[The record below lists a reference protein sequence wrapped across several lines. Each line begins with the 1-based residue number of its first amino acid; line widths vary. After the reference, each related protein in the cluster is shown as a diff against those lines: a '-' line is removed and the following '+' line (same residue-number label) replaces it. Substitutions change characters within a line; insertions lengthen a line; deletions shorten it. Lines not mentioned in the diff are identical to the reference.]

1 MNGNGRGTALRNI
14 LTAHVLLIA
23 VAGCGGRGTTTPD
36 ADSDG
41 VADSADC
48 APQLSQAWQLL
59 SFSSV
64 DEDGDSFRV
73 NAGGQICSG
82 ATLPANRSATAV
94 TGDAVDCNDSD
105 AARWST
111 RTYAAVDEDRDGFG
125 VAQSGQ
131 ICTGA
136 QLPAG
141 LISTLPATE
150 DLDCDDGEADKW
162 RVLHF
167 ASRDRDGDGHAIP
180 DEGTACGQGTLPAD
194 VSAQSTPPQL
204 ADCDDTDASRWR
216 AVPTYRDADGDGVG
230 SGSASRECIGT
241 VPRTGYALTGYDPND
256 DPNDP
261 LAVTIST
268 LHRDSA
274 LLAAPDD
281 GEDEDIEIF

>member
-1 MNGNGRGTALRNI
+1 MNGSGRGSAFRRLLI
-14 LTAHVLLIA
+14 AHVLLIA
-23 VAGCGGRGTTTPD
+23 VAGCGGGGKARAPD
-36 ADSDG
+36 ADDDG

-48 APQLSQAWQLL
+48 APQLSQAWELL
-59 SFSSV
+59 GFSSV

-73 NAGGQICSG
+73 NVGGQVCSG
-82 ATLPANRSATAV
+82 AMLPANRSATAA

-150 DLDCDDGEADKW
+150 DLDCDDADVDKW
-162 RVLHF
+162 RLLPF
-167 ASRDRDGDGHAIP
+167 ASRDHDGDGYAVA
-180 DEGTACGQGTLPAD
+180 DAGTSCGQGTLPAEL
-194 VSAQSTPPQL
+194 SALSTPPAL
-204 ADCDDTDASRWR
+204 ADCDDADASRWR
-216 AVPTYRDADGDGVG
+216 VVPMYRDADGDGVG

-241 VPRTGYALTGYDPND
+241 APLTGYALTGYDPND

-261 LAVTIST
+261 LALTIST
-268 LHRDSA
+268 FYLDSA
-274 LLAAPDD
+274 LLTAPDEAD
-281 GEDEDIEIF
+281 DEDIF